1 MSAALQL
8 WNHDMP
14 LPLLTRHSDTLRYDR
29 ERGLVLLLDQ
39 RHYPREAVF
48 VECADV
54 EAVAR
59 AIETTVVLGGPPLA
73 YVAGYGLALAAR
85 AWQGRPSEA
94 RLGAIVQAG
103 ERLRRTRPNASRMH
117 SIIAEGL
124 TRADTAILAG
134 KDAEAAIVD
143 FVAGE
148 VGRGDR
154 VAERCGRIAAGLLD
168 DGDRILTH
176 GFAGAAL
183 NWMLHTAHV
192 EQGKQIELYATETR
206 PELQG
211 ARLTAHQAH
220 EIGVRVTLLTD
231 TMPGFCFARG
241 MFSVYIAAADQVALD
256 GSIANT
262 IGTYQYAV
270 LARRHS
276 VPFYVLGY
284 DGPDPATP
292 TGTDIPIEERDPA
305 EVLQLA
311 GQRTAPDGV
320 GAYYPAFDITPPE
333 LVSAIVTNRGLYRP
347 ERIADY
353 LRDGEAPLDII
364 PLT

>member
-1 MSAALQL
+1 
-8 WNHDMP
+8 MP
-14 LPLLTRHSDTLRYDR
+14 LPLLTRHGDTLRYDR
-29 ERGLVLLLDQ
+29 ERGLLLLD
-39 RHYPREAVF
+39 RRRYPHETVF
-48 VECADV
+48 VECPDV
-54 EAVAR
+54 EAVTR
-59 AIETTVVLGGPPLA
+59 AVETMVVQGGSPLA

-85 AWQGRPSEA
+85 PGGAAHPRPSWPRSSRPASACA
-94 RLGAIVQAG
+94 RP
-103 ERLRRTRPNASRMH
+103 RPTAADLH
-117 SIIAEGL
+117 TIIAEGL
-124 TRADTAILAG
+124 ARADSAIMAG

-183 NWMLHTAHV
+183 SWMLHTAHV
-192 EQGKQIELYATETR
+192 EQGKQIQLYATETR

-220 EIGVRVTLLTD
+220 EIGVPVTLLADAT
-231 TMPGFCFARG
+231 PGFCLARG
-241 MFSVYIAAADQVALD
+241 MFSVYIAAADRVALD

-284 DGPDPATP
+284 DGPDRATP
-292 TGTDIPIEERDPA
+292 TGADIPIEERDPA
-305 EVLQLA
+305 EVLQFA

-333 LVSAIVTNRGLYRP
+333 LVSAIVTNRGIYRP
-347 ERIADY
+347 ERDRRLSA
-353 LRDGEAPLDII
+353 RRRGAA
-364 PLT
+364 